1 METPSDATEHR
12 LHHILKKR
20 SHFTNLFK
28 KCLVLSCL
36 AIGILYMCKG
46 SLDSRPKLAPST
58 TFEVGKFGLA
68 LLHWG
73 ENYLRTEMVG
83 PIKLST
89 WALYDDGQMI
99 NRNVINHVTKAFW
112 FNSFSTNMAA
122 AGELKC
128 GD

>member
-1 METPSDATEHR
+1 
-12 LHHILKKR
+12 
-20 SHFTNLFK
+20 
-28 KCLVLSCL
+28 
-36 AIGILYMCKG
+36 MCKG

-99 NRNVINHVTKAFW
+99 NRNVINHVTNTRVEFVLNKHGRRWRAEMYRFE
-112 FNSFSTNMAA
+112 SI
-122 AGELKC
+122 
-128 GD
+128 